1 MTAAEDLQRIADKR
15 LALPEFTAMLAML
28 FATLAFSIDAM
39 LPALPA
45 IAAELTPDAV
55 NHAQLILTAFVLG
68 MGVGTLL
75 AGPISDAV
83 GRKPAIAGGMLL
95 YVIGAAIAHYANSIE
110 MLLAARVIQGLGA
123 AGPRIVGMALTRDLY
138 EGREM
143 ARVMSFVMLVF
154 MIVPAAAPAIGAGI
168 IAFSGWRGV
177 FLAFIV
183 FGLTAL
189 TWVSIRQIETLPKDQ
204 RRALSVKNLK
214 DSVREVLGDRDVRIY
229 TAVMSLGFGQMF
241 ALLSSI
247 QPIFDE
253 TYGRAASFP
262 LWFALIAVVSAMAS
276 VINSRFVMRLGMRY
290 LASIAYLGQAIL
302 SVVVLI
308 IISSG
313 VLSGWMA
320 FAAFFLWANS
330 IFFIAGLTFGNLN
343 ALALQKMG
351 HIAGMAN
358 SIITAIA
365 TVGAVLIAGPVGQ
378 LFNGTA
384 VPAIMGA
391 ALCSTTAYLLLR
403 RTLPS

>member
-1 MTAAEDLQRIADKR
+1 
-15 LALPEFTAMLAML
+15 
-28 FATLAFSIDAM
+28 
-39 LPALPA
+39 
-45 IAAELTPDAV
+45 
-55 NHAQLILTAFVLG
+55 
-68 MGVGTLL
+68 
-75 AGPISDAV
+75 
-83 GRKPAIAGGMLL
+83 RKPAIAGGMLL

-204 RRALSVKNLK
+204 RRALSAKNLK

-241 ALLSSI
+241 ALLSTI

-262 LWFALIAVVSAMAS
+262 LWFALIAVVSALAS

-384 VPAIMGA
+384 IPAIMGA
-391 ALCSTTAYLLLR
+391 ALCSTMAYLLLR
-403 RTLPS
+403 RTLQS